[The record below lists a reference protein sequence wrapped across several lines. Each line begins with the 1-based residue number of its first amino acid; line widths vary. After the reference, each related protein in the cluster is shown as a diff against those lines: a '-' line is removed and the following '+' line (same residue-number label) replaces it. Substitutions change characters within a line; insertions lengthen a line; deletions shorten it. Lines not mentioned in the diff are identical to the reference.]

1 MRKRTENW
9 ALVGAT
15 IVAGLAIL
23 LVALRFVLPVEL
35 PVARTS
41 TSYGWLREEQ
51 IAVTAAGAAGAA
63 TGSQDSDGPVRGHVY
78 AVHLDY
84 GAAVTTTTDITIS
97 LSSPALTLYQK
108 DDSATDVWLYPV
120 VQQTD
125 SAGSGTSTYDRVPVS
140 GNLTVKVDQSTSGT
154 AVTATVWWGE

>member
-1 MRKRTENW
+1 MRKRTEH
-9 ALVGAT
+9 LMFVGAT
-15 IVAGLAIL
+15 IVAVLAIVV
-23 LVALRFVLPVEL
+23 VAARVVWPVEV
-35 PVARTS
+35 PVGRTT
-41 TSYGWLREEQ
+41 TSYGWFREEE
-51 IAVTAAGAAGAA
+51 IAVTTTGSAGTA
-63 TGSQDSDGPVRGHVY
+63 TGSQDSDGPIRGHVY

-84 GAAVTTTTDITIS
+84 GAAVTTTTDITVS

-108 DDSATDVWLYPV
+108 DNSATDVWLYPV

-140 GNLTVKVDQSTSGT
+140 GNLTVKVDQSSSGT